1 MFIDA
6 QKFGYQN
13 DLRFF
18 LLLKLVY
25 REGKFRQDEKDLL
38 FIEYV
43 LQIKRRKTT
52 LRYIQLL
59 LELNFLG
66 YNDKLRCYS
75 INSFDKI
82 RKFHDWKVRLAF
94 PIDYSTYNNIQA
106 VTGAVIYGYLHKDFW
121 RNVKRK
127 KSVHLKGSTYNFPT
141 QIFNYKKQ
149 YAPVSVIGVNKIFNI
164 SIATASR
171 LKTAAHKAGFIKL
184 KKNYDEIKIDV
195 QLLVQIH
202 KYNDLSDNI
211 VFHKDDYRM
220 QLIDTVYPHFYFL
233 KRSRLKT

>member
-66 YNDKLRCYS
+66 YNDKLKNYS

-94 PIDYSTYNNIQA
+94 PIDFSTYYKMQA

-127 KSVHLKGSTYNFPT
+127 KSVHIKGSTYNFPT
-141 QIFNYKKQ
+141 QTFNYKKQ

-171 LKTAAHKAGFIKL
+171 LKTAALKAGFIKL
-184 KKNYDEIKIDV
+184 KKNYEEIKIDV
-195 QLLVQIH
+195 QLLVQIQ
-202 KYNDLSDNI
+202 KYNDFSDNI
-211 VFHKDDYRM
+211 VFHKDDYKM
-220 QLIDTVYPHFYFL
+220 QLIDTVYPLFYFL
-233 KRSRLKT
+233 KRTKLKT